1 MGQALGVQEALCG
14 LPVTGESFAGD
25 QAGLALFRLA
35 RSGRQGNRLGG
46 RKRERSDDDP

>member
-25 QAGLALFRLA
+25 QAGLGLFRFVRSA
-35 RSGRQGNRLGG
+35 RQ
-46 RKRERSDDDP
+46 